1 MARLRPGEKKND
13 FCFFFF
19 PVVVYVIEGAE
30 TVGII
35 HHGPGRKLVHKTEV
49 GGRSMFNRAGK
60 FKLFIFYFPWNII
73 AKISNRIAFL
83 NVVIH
88 VRYRAPTDP
97 VCVCVVDILCKQHRP
112 SSLLYLIHYS
122 RACFNLF

>member
-1 MARLRPGEKKND
+1 MNL
-13 FCFFFF
+13 FFSF

-73 AKISNRIAFL
+73 AEISNRIGIFKCCYSRP
-83 NVVIH
+83 VPRPH
-88 VRYRAPTDP
+88 RSS
-97 VCVCVVDILCKQHRP
+97 VCVCR
-112 SSLLYLIHYS
+112 
-122 RACFNLF
+122 

>member
-49 GGRSMFNRAGK
+49 GGEV
-60 FKLFIFYFPWNII
+60 Y
-73 AKISNRIAFL
+73 
-83 NVVIH
+83 V
-88 VRYRAPTDP
+88 
-97 VCVCVVDILCKQHRP
+97 
-112 SSLLYLIHYS
+112 
-122 RACFNLF
+122 